1 MHAIQSPGFGPCRR
15 RFVFVGEDAAWRL
28 RALLRLERGDAASRR
43 NAKTLTEPAI
53 VLFMFPCRSK
63 LSRTLSAGW
72 RVHAR
77 CIDGHV
83 EYTRSKAKCRY
94 QAELSLETLV
104 WTRGRNMPLAG
115 LGELHPDSA
124 LSSDTQRADF
134 LQKTYFVESPSF
146 GMRLPGLLPEDSSP

>member
-1 MHAIQSPGFGPCRR
+1 M
-15 RFVFVGEDAAWRL
+15 VVETLKDA
-28 RALLRLERGDAASRR
+28 
-43 NAKTLTEPAI
+43 
-53 VLFMFPCRSK
+53 
-63 LSRTLSAGW
+63 LSAGW

-115 LGELHPDSA
+115 LNDRMMCPRCGKPARQPHLRAAAGSRGGRRGRGSA
-124 LSSDTQRADF
+124 AGTI
-134 LQKTYFVESPSF
+134 Y
-146 GMRLPGLLPEDSSP
+146 MR